1 MIFAI
6 GEINNSSE
14 LLPGVTLGYRI
25 FDSCP
30 SIPLS
35 IRASLNLMNR
45 YESEESSCNKLSNV
59 HAVIGETTST
69 STIGIARTM
78 GPFHIPVVSVGGVN
92 ALCTYALSNDVEKY
106 VEMLYYMPLKMCY
119 LCVFLVF
126 QISHSAT
133 CACLSNRRDYPSF
146 FRTIPSDIY
155 QSKALAKLVKH
166 FGWTWVGAIRTNSDY
181 GNGGMATF
189 LEAAEREGV
198 CVEYSVAIYR
208 TDPRKWFLEVVEII
222 KKSTSKVIVAF
233 ADGTDLDILIKEL
246 HAQNVTGLQWVG
258 SEGWITYRYIA
269 SPVNYAVV
277 QGAVGFAA
285 LNAHIP
291 GLQEFLANSRPST
304 APGDQGLVELW
315 EMVFGCTLTPRAETQ
330 AQGSVS
336 AACTG
341 KESLWDTKTRFT
353 DVSDASLLNN
363 VYKATYAVAHAL
375 HMLFTCKNGEG
386 PFENN
391 TCADREN
398 VQPWQV
404 IRKM

>member
-1 MIFAI
+1 MSDFSA
-6 GEINNSSE
+6 
-14 LLPGVTLGYRI
+14 
-25 FDSCP
+25 F
-30 SIPLS
+30 
-35 IRASLNLMNR
+35 
-45 YESEESSCNKLSNV
+45 
-59 HAVIGETTST
+59 
-69 STIGIARTM
+69 
-78 GPFHIPVVSVGGVN
+78 F
-92 ALCTYALSNDVEKY
+92 
-106 VEMLYYMPLKMCY
+106 
-119 LCVFLVF
+119 VF

-155 QSKALAKLVKH
+155 QSQALAKLVKH

-208 TDPRKWFLEVVEII
+208 TDPRKSFLEVVHII

-269 SPVNYAVV
+269 SPVNYAVI

-291 GLQEFLANSRPST
+291 GLQEFLAYSRPSST
-304 APGDQGLVELW
+304 LGDQGLVELW
-315 EMVFGCTLTPRAETQ
+315 ETVFSCTINFQ
-330 AQGSVS
+330 AQDSVT
-336 AACTG
+336 ACTG
-341 KESLWDTKTRFT
+341 KESLWDTNARFT
-353 DVSDASLLNN
+353 DVTDASLLNN

-375 HMLFTCKNGEG
+375 HMLLTCKDGQE

-391 TCADREN
+391 TCADREK

-404 IRKM
+404 NIHVKCCVSNKNNYIKMM

>member
-1 MIFAI
+1 MNCRIVMKVGSF
-6 GEINNSSE
+6 S
-14 LLPGVTLGYRI
+14 LL
-25 FDSCP
+25 
-30 SIPLS
+30 
-35 IRASLNLMNR
+35 
-45 YESEESSCNKLSNV
+45 
-59 HAVIGETTST
+59 
-69 STIGIARTM
+69 
-78 GPFHIPVVSVGGVN
+78 
-92 ALCTYALSNDVEKY
+92 
-106 VEMLYYMPLKMCY
+106 
-119 LCVFLVF
+119 LVF

-189 LEAAEREGV
+189 LEAAEKEGV

-208 TDPRKWFLEVVEII
+208 TDPRKWFLEVVDII

-304 APGDQGLVELW
+304 TPGDRGLVQLW
-315 EMVFGCTLTPRAETQ
+315 ESVFSCTLDPQAETDS
-330 AQGSVS
+330 QGSV

-341 KESLWDTKTRFT
+341 KESLWETNTRFT

-363 VYKATYAVAHAL
+363 IYKATYAVGYAL
-375 HMLFTCKNGEG
+375 HMLFTCKDRQG

-404 IRKM
+404 NIAYNVPTSKPLCMLIMM

>member
-1 MIFAI
+1 MICR
-6 GEINNSSE
+6 NVLTTCN
-14 LLPGVTLGYRI
+14 
-25 FDSCP
+25 
-30 SIPLS
+30 LS
-35 IRASLNLMNR
+35 
-45 YESEESSCNKLSNV
+45 LS
-59 HAVIGETTST
+59 
-69 STIGIARTM
+69 
-78 GPFHIPVVSVGGVN
+78 
-92 ALCTYALSNDVEKY
+92 
-106 VEMLYYMPLKMCY
+106 
-119 LCVFLVF
+119 LVF

-155 QSKALAKLVKH
+155 QSKALAKLMKH

-189 LEAAEREGV
+189 LEAAEKEGV

-208 TDPRKWFLEVVEII
+208 TDPRKWFLEVVDII

-291 GLQEFLANSRPST
+291 GLQEFLASSRPST
-304 APGDQGLVELW
+304 TPGDRGLVELW
-315 EMVFGCTLTPRAETQ
+315 EKVFSCTLTPQAE
-330 AQGSVS
+330 AHSQGSV

-341 KESLWDTKTRFT
+341 TESLRNTNTRFT
-353 DVSDASLLNN
+353 DVSDASLMNN
-363 VYKATYAVAHAL
+363 VYKATYAVGHAL
-375 HMLFTCKNGEG
+375 HMLFTCTDGQG

-398 VQPWQV
+398 IQTWQV
-404 IRKM
+404 NKSNTIPPLISLCIYISCS

>member
-1 MIFAI
+1 MLF
-6 GEINNSSE
+6 
-14 LLPGVTLGYRI
+14 
-25 FDSCP
+25 
-30 SIPLS
+30 LS
-35 IRASLNLMNR
+35 L
-45 YESEESSCNKLSNV
+45 
-59 HAVIGETTST
+59 T
-69 STIGIARTM
+69 
-78 GPFHIPVVSVGGVN
+78 
-92 ALCTYALSNDVEKY
+92 
-106 VEMLYYMPLKMCY
+106 
-119 LCVFLVF
+119 F

-155 QSKALAKLVKH
+155 QSQALAKLVKH

-208 TDPRKWFLEVVEII
+208 TDPRKWFLEVVDII

-269 SPVNYAVV
+269 SPINYAVV

-291 GLQEFLANSRPST
+291 GLQEFLADSKPST
-304 APGDQGLVELW
+304 TPGDQGLVELW
-315 EMVFGCTLTPRAETQ
+315 ETVFSCTLTSQTQTQ
-330 AQGSVS
+330 AEGSVT
-336 AACTG
+336 ACTG
-341 KESLWDTKTRFT
+341 KESLWDTNTRFT

-375 HMLFTCKNGEG
+375 HMLFTCKNGKG
-386 PFENN
+386 PFNNN
-391 TCADREN
+391 TCAEKEN

-404 IRKM
+404 NLKKKNAVPKMLCS

>member
-1 MIFAI
+1 MSIKAKMLI
-6 GEINNSSE
+6 KCQ
-14 LLPGVTLGYRI
+14 T
-25 FDSCP
+25 SCLC
-30 SIPLS
+30 LS
-35 IRASLNLMNR
+35 
-45 YESEESSCNKLSNV
+45 
-59 HAVIGETTST
+59 
-69 STIGIARTM
+69 
-78 GPFHIPVVSVGGVN
+78 
-92 ALCTYALSNDVEKY
+92 
-106 VEMLYYMPLKMCY
+106 
-119 LCVFLVF
+119 F

-133 CACLSNRRDYPSF
+133 CACLSNRREFPSF

-155 QSKALAKLVKH
+155 QSRALAKLVKH

-189 LEAAEREGV
+189 LKAAEKEGV

-208 TDPRKWFLEVVEII
+208 TDPRKLFLEVVDII

-269 SPVNYAVV
+269 SAVNYAVV

-291 GLQEFLANSRPST
+291 GLQEFLVNSRPST
-304 APGDQGLVELW
+304 APGNQGLLELW
-315 EMVFGCTLTPRAETQ
+315 ENVFGCSLRSPPKTP
-330 AQGSVS
+330 GSLGLCS
-336 AACTG
+336 G
-341 KESLWDTKTRFT
+341 LESLRDTDTRFT

-363 VYKATYAVAHAL
+363 VYKATYAVAHAV
-375 HMLFTCKNGEG
+375 HMLLMCEEGKG

-391 TCADREN
+391 TCADKEN

-404 IRKM
+404 TQIHLRNTTCYI